1 MIWCFSGLINYQRIM
16 TTPEVVEL
24 KGELRET
31 GRKVADALRDS
42 KRVPCVLYGPAVDE
56 NIHFSID
63 ELSLEKEILSVSKR
77 QIIELEIDG
86 TTYKTLLKT
95 ADYHPVSDRPI
106 HIDFYALDENTEVT
120 LSVPIR
126 LTGTAVGVKEGGG
139 RVFQPMH
146 ILRIRVLPEDIPGD
160 YSIDITEL
168 EIGDNLHVRDL
179 ELEGI
184 VPLDDLDRTIVTIRP
199 PKSEA
204 LLTSSLITEELSE
217 EELEEGEELAEG
229 EEPIEGEEP
238 EEGEGEEPSEGEE
251 EATE

>member
-1 MIWCFSGLINYQRIM
+1 M

-24 KGELRET
+24 KGEKRET
-31 GRKVADALRDS
+31 GRKAADTLRDAM
-42 KRVPCVLYGPAVDE
+42 RVPCVMYGPTVDD

-63 ELSLEKEILSVSKR
+63 ELTLEKTILSVSKR

-86 TTYKTLLKT
+86 KTYKTLLKK
-95 ADYHPVSDRPI
+95 AEFHPITDRPV
-106 HIDFYALDENTEVT
+106 HVDFYVLDEDHKVT

-126 LTGTAVGVKEGGG
+126 LTGTAIGVTEGGG

-146 ILRIRVLPEDIPGD
+146 ILRIRVLPEHIPGD
-160 YSIDITEL
+160 YTVDISTL
-168 EIGDNLHVRDL
+168 EIGDSLHVRDL

-184 VPLDDLDRTIVTIRP
+184 MPLDDLSQTIVTIRP

-204 LLTSSLITEELSE
+204 LLTSSLITEEEPE

-229 EEPIEGEEP
+229 EESIEGEAAEGEA
-238 EEGEGEEPSEGEE
+238 EEGDEET
-251 EATE
+251 TE